1 MVIGVGS
8 NHIED
13 RVFRHQMHLI
23 SAFLLM
29 LTPLAC
35 APLSNSTKIVKVTE
49 ENNGSTVDLDIGD
62 RLEITLES
70 NPTTGYQW
78 ETIGDISSYLHQLG
92 EPVYEP
98 SGERIGSGGKTIF
111 TFEAIGAGQT
121 RLELVYRQSFD
132 KETPPTKTFGLTVIV
147 ND

>member
-1 MVIGVGS
+1 M
-8 NHIED
+8 
-13 RVFRHQMHLI
+13 
-23 SAFLLM
+23 
-29 LTPLAC
+29 
-35 APLSNSTKIVKVTE
+35 TE